1 MLLREWAMQS
11 IELGTRPSC
20 AGERSVVRTRHQSGL
35 SWGLSTSSTVWPLR
49 TVNSDPLL
57 AMKSW
62 MTTVNSEPPDNCGGR
77 HKVTLKIQIHAIK
90 TTNMTKKQAY
100 RTYPLVM
107 WHCQWAQKVSH
118 WPWTFT
124 SHVSTKTTPPGM
136 SLRRKHHT
144 EEWSGSKKK
153 KTFPTMPYPSIWK
166 TEHWITMSY
175 QNESHLQFRT
185 PVTHPRIAT
194 EMESVWRSDAWQE
207 EGRGGRDGHNVPR
220 FKGAGGKLIL
230 IRSDVQELVHFWE
243 LHLFTSPWTERAL
256 CALRCLKQW
265 EPLCGVVRVHEWI

>member
-1 MLLREWAMQS
+1 MPSISMLLREWAMQS
-11 IELGTRPSC
+11 IELGTRPSW

-144 EEWSGSKKK
+144 EEWSGSKKN
-153 KTFPTMPYPSIWK
+153 I
-166 TEHWITMSY
+166 
-175 QNESHLQFRT
+175 
-185 PVTHPRIAT
+185 
-194 EMESVWRSDAWQE
+194 SDNAISFNLE
-207 EGRGGRDGHNVPR
+207 D
-220 FKGAGGKLIL
+220 
-230 IRSDVQELVHFWE
+230 
-243 LHLFTSPWTERAL
+243 RAL
-256 CALRCLKQW
+256 NNHVLSKWISSTVQNSSDTSSHCHGDGISLKEWRLARGRERRQRQTQCAK
-265 EPLCGVVRVHEWI
+265 I